1 MKKTTFL
8 MAIVIILSSFKAEN
22 PKVLMFIQD
31 NSYDQGYM
39 LKNEA
44 GLMKQILEQSGF
56 TVEIA
61 TLSGETLKSDS
72 VTVQPDLKLSEANV
86 KNYAGFIIPCMAAED
101 TVITSE
107 ERSFVKNINEQ
118 NKPLAAE
125 TGAVLIL
132 AKAGLLKG
140 KKFAFVES
148 YVNQMKADFENAIF
162 SGEGVIRDGNIMT
175 SGICP
180 MQTKMYG
187 KANGTAELTKM
198 LVEAMKTKN

>member
-1 MKKTTFL
+1 MKKLTLL
-8 MAIVIILSSFKAEN
+8 MIIPIILLSFKAET

-31 NSYDQGYM
+31 NSYDTGYM

-44 GLMKQILEQSGF
+44 GLMKQILQESGF

-61 TLSGETLKSDS
+61 TLSGELLNSDS
-72 VTVQPDLKLSEANV
+72 ISIQPDLKLSEANV
-86 KNYAGFIIPCMAAED
+86 KNYAGFIIPCMAAKD
-101 TVITSE
+101 TVITPE
-107 ERSFVKNINEQ
+107 ERRFVKSITEQ

-140 KKFAFVES
+140 KKYAFVES
-148 YVNQMKADFENAIF
+148 YVNQWKTDFEGAIF

-198 LVEAMKTKN
+198 LVEAMKAEK

>member
-1 MKKTTFL
+1 MKKITFL

-86 KNYAGFIIPCMAAED
+86 KNYAGFIIPCMATED
-101 TVITSE
+101 TVITPA
-107 ERSFVKNINEQ
+107 ERNFVKSINEL

-132 AKAGLLKG
+132 AKAGILKG

-148 YVNQMKADFENAIF
+148 YVNQMKTDFENAIY

-175 SGICP
+175 SAICP

-198 LVEAMKTKN
+198 LVEAMKNGE

>member
-1 MKKTTFL
+1 MKKITLL

-31 NSYDQGYM
+31 NSYDPAYM

-61 TLSGETLKSDS
+61 TISGEELKTDS
-72 VTVQPDLKLSEANV
+72 ISVRPNFRLREVNLS
-86 KNYAGFIIPCMAAED
+86 NYVGFIIPCMATED
-101 TVITSE
+101 TVISAE
-107 ERSFVKNINEQ
+107 EKRFVKSIAEAD
-118 NKPLAAE
+118 KPLAAE

-132 AKAGLLKG
+132 AKAGILKG
-140 KKFAFVES
+140 KKYAFVES
-148 YVNQMKADFENAIF
+148 YVNQYKSDFEDAIF

-175 SGICP
+175 SAICP

-187 KANGTAELTKM
+187 KVNGTAELTKM
-198 LVEAMKTKN
+198 LVEAMKN